1 MINYQEV
8 AGQARNDN
16 AFFGA
21 FKFSSRNK
29 NRFNIEKMEEIEKVE
44 KIRCL
49 IIGSG
54 PAGYTAA
61 IYAARANLSPVLYE
75 GIVPGGQLTI
85 TPDVENFPG
94 YPEGVSGIDMMEDMR
109 KQALRF
115 GTDIRSGVV
124 TNAVLIPNKN
134 CITIDGKKEIEATTV
149 IIATGATAK
158 YLGIPDE
165 AKYGGSGVSA
175 CAVCDG
181 FFFRKK
187 TVAVVGGGDTA
198 CEDALY
204 LSGLCE
210 KVYMVVRKNHFRA
223 SKILQKRVLEVEN
236 IEILFKHEVIGLY
249 GENVLEGAIL
259 IKNRG
264 EKEQH
269 DVNIKLD
276 GLFLAIGHNP
286 NSAIFSEY
294 LKTDETGYIK
304 TIPGTSK
311 TEIPGVYAAGDVAD
325 PCYRQAIVAAASG
338 CKAALDADFYLK
350 ENGL

>member
-1 MINYQEV
+1 
-8 AGQARNDN
+8 
-16 AFFGA
+16 
-21 FKFSSRNK
+21 
-29 NRFNIEKMEEIEKVE
+29 MEEIE

-85 TPDVENFPG
+85 TSEIENFPG
-94 YPEGVSGIDMMEDMR
+94 YHEGVSGIDLMEDMR

-115 GTDIRSGVV
+115 GTDIRSGIV
-124 TNAVLIPNKN
+124 TKAVLVPNKN
-134 CITIDGKKEIEATTV
+134 RITIDGKKEIEATVV

-165 AKYGGSGVSA
+165 AKYGGAGVSA

-210 KVYMVVRKNHFRA
+210 KVYLIVRKNHFRA
-223 SKILQKRVLEVEN
+223 SKILQTRVLKVKN
-236 IEILFKHEVIGLY
+236 IEVLFKHEVIGLF
-249 GENVLEGAIL
+249 GEKSVEGAML
-259 IKNRG
+259 IKNRN
-264 EKEQH
+264 EKDQH
-269 DVNIKLD
+269 ELSISID

-286 NSAIFSEY
+286 NSGLFKEY
-294 LKTDETGYIK
+294 LRTDEIGYIK
-304 TIPGTSK
+304 TVPGTPK
-311 TEIPGVYAAGDVAD
+311 TDVPGVYAAGDVAD
-325 PCYRQAIVAAASG
+325 PRYRQAVIAAGSG
-338 CKAALDADFYLK
+338 CKAAMEADLYLM

>member
-1 MINYQEV
+1 M
-8 AGQARNDN
+8 A
-16 AFFGA
+16 
-21 FKFSSRNK
+21 
-29 NRFNIEKMEEIEKVE
+29 EIE

-85 TPDVENFPG
+85 TTEVENFPG
-94 YPEGVSGIDMMEDMR
+94 YPDGVSGFELMENMK

-115 GTDIRSGVV
+115 ATDIRMGIV
-124 TNAVLIPNKN
+124 TKVELIPNKN
-134 CITIDGKKEIEATTV
+134 RVIIDGRHEIEATTL

-165 AKYGGSGVSA
+165 AKYAGSGVSA

-181 FFFRKK
+181 FFFRGK

-204 LSGLCE
+204 LSGQCQ
-210 KVYMVVRKNHFRA
+210 KVYLLVRKNHLRA
-223 SKILQKRVLEVEN
+223 SKFMQNRVLNTEN
-236 IEILFKHEVIGLY
+236 IEVLFKHEVIGLY
-249 GENVLEGAIL
+249 GEKSVEGAML
-259 IKNRG
+259 LKNRD
-264 EKEQH
+264 EKDQH
-269 DVNIKLD
+269 ELSLPID
-276 GLFLAIGHNP
+276 GLFLAIGHTP
-286 NSAIFSEY
+286 NSGLFKEY

-304 TIPGTSK
+304 TKHYGMPVTD
-311 TEIPGVYAAGDVAD
+311 IPGVFVAGDVAD
-325 PCYRQAIVAAASG
+325 PKYRQAVTAAGSG
-338 CKAALDADFYLK
+338 CKAAMEADLYLM
-350 ENGL
+350 ERGL

>member
-1 MINYQEV
+1 
-8 AGQARNDN
+8 
-16 AFFGA
+16 
-21 FKFSSRNK
+21 
-29 NRFNIEKMEEIEKVE
+29 MEEVEKV
-44 KIRCL
+44 RCL

-85 TPDVENFPG
+85 TTDVENFPG

-115 GTDIRSGVV
+115 GTDIRAGIV
-124 TNAVLIPNKN
+124 TKAVLVPNKN
-134 CITIDGKKEIEATTV
+134 RITIDQKKEVEATTV

-158 YLGIPDE
+158 YLGLPDE
-165 AKYGGSGVSA
+165 VKYGGSGVSA

-204 LSGLCE
+204 LSGICA
-210 KVYMVVRKNHFRA
+210 KVYLIVRKSHFRA
-223 SKILQKRVLEVEN
+223 SKILQERVLSVEN
-236 IEILFKHEVIGLY
+236 IEVLFKHEVAGLF
-249 GENVLEGAIL
+249 GENSVEGAIL
-259 IKNRG
+259 LKNRH
-264 EKEQH
+264 EKVPEE
-269 DVNIKLD
+269 VTISID
-276 GLFLAIGHNP
+276 GLFLAIGHHP
-286 NSAIFSEY
+286 NSGLFVEY

-304 TIPGTSK
+304 TIPGTPK

-325 PCYRQAIVAAASG
+325 PHYRQAVVAAASG
-338 CKAALDADFYLK
+338 CKAAMEADLYLM